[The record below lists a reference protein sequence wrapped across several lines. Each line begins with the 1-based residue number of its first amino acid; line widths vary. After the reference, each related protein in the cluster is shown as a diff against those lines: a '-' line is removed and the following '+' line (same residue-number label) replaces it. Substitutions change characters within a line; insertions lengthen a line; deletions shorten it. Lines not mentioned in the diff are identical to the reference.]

1 MTTHAPRFWRCIPQ
15 RYNLKG
21 THCTSCDEYF
31 FPPRNI
37 CPNCRRGAELEEYAF
52 KGTGT
57 IVTFTTIYSA
67 TEDFE
72 RMTPYNLAIIK
83 LDEGPRVT
91 GQIIHSSEGVKIGM
105 RVRPVFRILGKEGE
119 RGIIYYG
126 TKFAPLPKPT
136 LLECKEKK
144 SANGNG

>member
-1 MTTHAPRFWRCIPQ
+1 M
-15 RYNLKG
+15 
-21 THCTSCDEYF
+21 
-31 FPPRNI
+31 
-37 CPNCRRGAELEEYAF
+37 EEHTF

-57 IVTFTTIYSA
+57 IITYTTIYNA

-72 RMTPYNLAIIK
+72 RLTPYHLAIIQ

-91 GQIIHSSEGVKIGM
+91 GQIVSSPDGVKINM

-126 TKFAPLPKPT
+126 TKFAPIVENMS
-136 LLECKEKK
+136 LL
-144 SANGNG
+144 

>member
-15 RYNLKG
+15 RYSLIG
-21 THCTSCDEYF
+21 THCASCNEYF

-37 CPNCRRGAELEEYAF
+37 CPNCRRDSQLKEHKF

-57 IVTFTTIYSA
+57 VITFTTIYTA

-72 RMTPYNLAIIK
+72 RQTPYHLAIIE
-83 LDEGPRVT
+83 LDEGPRLT
-91 GQIIHSSEGVKIGM
+91 GQIVPSSSEVKIGM
-105 RVRPVFRILGKEGE
+105 RVKPVFRILGKEGD

-126 TKFAPLPKPT
+126 TKFTPLEDPSTP
-136 LLECKEKK
+136 EK
-144 SANGNG
+144 

>member
-15 RYNLKG
+15 RYNLLG

-126 TKFAPLPKPT
+126 TKFAPLPKP
-136 LLECKEKK
+136 ECKEKK

>member
-15 RYNLKG
+15 RYNLLG

-126 TKFAPLPKPT
+126 TKFAPLPKR
-136 LLECKEKK
+136 ECKEKK

>member
-15 RYNLKG
+15 RYNLQG

-37 CPNCRRGAELEEYAF
+37 CPNCRRGAQLEGYAF

-72 RMTPYNLAIIK
+72 RMTPYNLAIIQ

-126 TKFAPLPKPT
+126 TKFAPLPKLT
-136 LLECKEKK
+136 LQECKDKK